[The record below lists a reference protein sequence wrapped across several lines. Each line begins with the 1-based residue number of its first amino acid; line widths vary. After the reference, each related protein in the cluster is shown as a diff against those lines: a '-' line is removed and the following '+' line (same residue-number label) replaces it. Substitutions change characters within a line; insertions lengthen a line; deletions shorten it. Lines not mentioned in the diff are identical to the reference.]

1 MAVSAGT
8 YLAMGSAFV
17 SATFSVLVFRQ
28 FAARRKAYSMAWGL
42 GLALFTAASAMEVI
56 SELSGWTV
64 PLYRAYFALHPTLV
78 AVLGLGT
85 VYLLANKRIGHAF
98 LAYILVML
106 AILLFYSLTATVLAD
121 EFVPGRVVGGRAMP
135 DSVRSLS
142 QLFTYPGSIALIGGA
157 LYSWR
162 KTRWSY
168 NLLIGVGAVLMAMG
182 GVLTRYF
189 SPEFLY
195 IFLLVGIAVMFGGFL
210 RSLEV
215 PHVSRAEGVPSSVD

>member
-1 MAVSAGT
+1 MA
-8 YLAMGSAFV
+8 L
-17 SATFSVLVFRQ
+17 
-28 FAARRKAYSMAWGL
+28 FAA
-42 GLALFTAASAMEVI
+42 ASSMEVI
-56 SELSGWTV
+56 SELGGWTV
-64 PLYRAYFALHPTLV
+64 PLYRAYFALHPALV
-78 AVLGLGT
+78 AILGLGT
-85 VYLLANKRIGHAF
+85 VYLLADKRIGHAF

-106 AILLFYSLTATVLAD
+106 AFLLFYSLTAPVLVD
-121 EFVPGRVVGGRAMP
+121 QFVPGRVVGARAMP

-168 NLLIGVGAVLMAMG
+168 NVLIAVGALLMATG

-195 IFLLVGIAVMFGGFL
+195 IFLLAGIAVMFGGFL

-215 PHVSRAEGVPSSVD
+215 PHVSKVEGVPGSTH